1 MKLATVLENG
11 TDSPFEVRSESSSG
25 VHALLTTLGPK
36 ETYKLVR
43 SSSDTYL
50 QHWVVMG
57 DAPVVSF
64 SSDELIDN
72 QRITIVCAGAATYK
86 KVVVPRHTPKSISM
100 PNRKPEPIGG
110 DSPTHTLPNAGKPPL
125 SGIKRFLSSL
135 IRRGNS
141 SDVAAFPN
149 SSDSSS
155 SLRSAASSPM

>member
-11 TDSPFEVRSESSSG
+11 TNSPFEVRSESSSG
-25 VHALLTTLGPK
+25 VHALLTTLRPQ
-36 ETYKLVR
+36 EIYKLVR

-72 QRITIVCAGAATYK
+72 QRITIVCEGGSVYRK
-86 KVVVPRHTPKSISM
+86 LVVPRHTPKSISM
-100 PNRKPEPIGG
+100 PNRNPESIGG
-110 DSPTHTLPNAGKPPL
+110 ESPTHSLSNAGKPPL
-125 SGIKRFLSSL
+125 SGFKRFFSSL
-135 IRRGNS
+135 IRRSNS
-141 SDVAAFPN
+141 SEVAAAS

-155 SLRSAASSPM
+155 SLRTVGSSPM

>member
-100 PNRKPEPIGG
+100 YVGLLLLNLCWYWFFCNIILPEYLCVGG
-110 DSPTHTLPNAGKPPL
+110 HTREGP
-125 SGIKRFLSSL
+125 SSL
-135 IRRGNS
+135 C
-141 SDVAAFPN
+141 
-149 SSDSSS
+149 
-155 SLRSAASSPM
+155 SLWK